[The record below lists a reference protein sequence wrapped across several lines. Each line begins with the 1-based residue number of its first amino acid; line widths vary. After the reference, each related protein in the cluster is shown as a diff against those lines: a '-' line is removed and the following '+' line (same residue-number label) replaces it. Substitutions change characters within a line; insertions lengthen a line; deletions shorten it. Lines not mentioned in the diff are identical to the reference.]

1 MYEAAIEAIAAA
13 GATVVDPAD
22 IPTIDAISAGT
33 EEITVLVYEFKRDL
47 NAYLATRTGVP
58 IASLADAIA
67 FNEANAD
74 VELKWFLQ
82 EWFEL
87 AESEPFTEAEYLAAL
102 AAQRNLGGR
111 DGIDAV
117 LAQHDLDAI
126 VAPTGSP
133 AWTTDLVNGDLFLGA
148 SSGPAAIA
156 GYPLI
161 SVPAGD
167 AFGLP
172 VGLTF
177 MGTAY
182 SEPTLIKLASGFEQ
196 ATQARQR
203 PEFLPTLPTNGGR
216 QRRTSSRH
224 LHAAAATTTEASADA
239 RSHRSPLIAGRCGS
253 TPPMDSTAEPNVDEL
268 LEVSKGWWL
277 YLVAGVLW
285 IIFGWVVLSFNFD
298 TVWAVAV
305 FFGFGFIIGGM
316 MELFV
321 AFQATGWRWLHI
333 AFGVIAIIA
342 GIVALVWPGQTFL
355 VLAAI
360 IGWYILFAGI
370 MDIVTSIAVKEDNEL
385 WWLQLILGVV
395 EVLIGFWAVG
405 YTGRSVALLV
415 IWVGAS
421 ALARGISSIVLGFGL
436 HNTGKELR
444 KKMSP
449 TPPRPA
455 IT

>member
-1 MYEAAIEAIAAA
+1 
-13 GATVVDPAD
+13 
-22 IPTIDAISAGT
+22 
-33 EEITVLVYEFKRDL
+33 
-47 NAYLATRTGVP
+47 
-58 IASLADAIA
+58 
-67 FNEANAD
+67 
-74 VELKWFLQ
+74 
-82 EWFEL
+82 
-87 AESEPFTEAEYLAAL
+87 
-102 AAQRNLGGR
+102 
-111 DGIDAV
+111 
-117 LAQHDLDAI
+117 
-126 VAPTGSP
+126 
-133 AWTTDLVNGDLFLGA
+133 
-148 SSGPAAIA
+148 
-156 GYPLI
+156 
-161 SVPAGD
+161 
-167 AFGLP
+167 
-172 VGLTF
+172 
-177 MGTAY
+177 
-182 SEPTLIKLASGFEQ
+182 
-196 ATQARQR
+196 
-203 PEFLPTLPTNGGR
+203 
-216 QRRTSSRH
+216 
-224 LHAAAATTTEASADA
+224 
-239 RSHRSPLIAGRCGS
+239 
-253 TPPMDSTAEPNVDEL
+253 MDSTAEPNVDEL

-305 FFGFGFIIGGM
+305 FFGFGFIIGGT

-342 GIVALVWPGQTFL
+342 GIVALAWPGQTFL

-370 MDIVTSIAVKEDNEL
+370 MDIVTSIAVKEDNEM

-436 HNTGKELR
+436 HSTGKELR

>member
-1 MYEAAIEAIAAA
+1 
-13 GATVVDPAD
+13 
-22 IPTIDAISAGT
+22 
-33 EEITVLVYEFKRDL
+33 
-47 NAYLATRTGVP
+47 
-58 IASLADAIA
+58 
-67 FNEANAD
+67 
-74 VELKWFLQ
+74 
-82 EWFEL
+82 
-87 AESEPFTEAEYLAAL
+87 
-102 AAQRNLGGR
+102 
-111 DGIDAV
+111 
-117 LAQHDLDAI
+117 
-126 VAPTGSP
+126 
-133 AWTTDLVNGDLFLGA
+133 
-148 SSGPAAIA
+148 
-156 GYPLI
+156 
-161 SVPAGD
+161 
-167 AFGLP
+167 
-172 VGLTF
+172 
-177 MGTAY
+177 
-182 SEPTLIKLASGFEQ
+182 
-196 ATQARQR
+196 
-203 PEFLPTLPTNGGR
+203 
-216 QRRTSSRH
+216 
-224 LHAAAATTTEASADA
+224 
-239 RSHRSPLIAGRCGS
+239 
-253 TPPMDSTAEPNVDEL
+253 MDSTAEPNVDEL

-305 FFGFGFIIGGM
+305 FFGFGFIIGGT

-370 MDIVTSIAVKEDNEL
+370 MDIVTSIAVKEDNEM

-436 HNTGKELR
+436 HSTGKELR